1 MIRLRRRLQGRR
13 ARGDRGIALI
23 MVLLM
28 LTLVTAVVVQFSYDA
43 HIDYSLAAN
52 EADEVRAYYLA
63 RSGVNLY
70 KLILTADQ
78 KIAGNAQLKELM
90 AQAGMGGFELW
101 RMVPM
106 IDTAM
111 LRSVADPSVPDE
123 VKEQLKERFGGIPF
137 DTLGKEGGFLDFDG
151 DLHAEIEDEER
162 KLNVNNLADDRLE
175 SPMDSAIGR
184 AIFGFVADQK
194 WDPMFDGY
202 NALGER
208 KLNREEMIGNLIDWV
223 DANQQG
229 ISSGGAEDNLYTGY
243 EERYTAKNAKFDTLA
258 EIAMVRGVDDDFMQ
272 AFSKRLTVFSNGKV
286 NINTADA
293 EMIAALILAYSE
305 VPLTTDQALETA
317 KKLIEFR
324 DLQPFGKP
332 DEFIN
337 FLRDSFGITFPAQG
351 ATGIKNRIDIQS
363 RVFTIRSTGYA
374 GEARVTITAVA
385 DNTGTSLRWLYWR
398 VD

>member
-1 MIRLRRRLQGRR
+1 MKRLRRAVIGKK
-13 ARGDRGIALI
+13 GDRGIALV

-28 LTLVTAVVVQFSYDA
+28 LTMVTAVVVQFSYDA

-78 KIAGNAQLKELM
+78 KISSNNELKQFM
-90 AQAGMGGFELW
+90 AAAGMGGFELW
-101 RMVPM
+101 RLVPM

-111 LRSVADPSVPDE
+111 LRAVSDPSVPDE
-123 VKEQLKERFGGIPF
+123 AKEELKERFGGIPF
-137 DTLGKEGGFLDFDG
+137 DSLGKEGGFLDFGG

-162 KLNVNNLADDRLE
+162 KLNLNNLADDRLE
-175 SPMDSAIGR
+175 SAMDSPIGR
-184 AIFGFVADQK
+184 AIFGFVADAK
-194 WDPMFDGY
+194 YDPMFEGD

-208 KLNREEMIGNLIDWV
+208 KLRREEMIGNMIDWV
-223 DANQQG
+223 DANQEA
-229 ISSGGAEDNLYTGY
+229 ISGGGAEDNLYSGY
-243 EERYTAKNAKFDTLA
+243 EERYSAKNAKFDTLA
-258 EIAMVRGVDDDFMQ
+258 EVAMVGGVNDDFLA
-272 AFSKRLTVFSNGKV
+272 AFGNRLTVFSNGKV

-324 DLQPFGKP
+324 DLQPFSKP
-332 DEFIN
+332 DEFIQ
-337 FLRDSFGITFPAQG
+337 FLKDSFGITFPTQG
-351 ATGIKNRIDIQS
+351 ATGIKNRIDVQS
-363 RVFTIRSTGYA
+363 RVFTIRSTGYS
-374 GEARVTITAVA
+374 GEARVTITAVV
-385 DNTGTSLRWLYWR
+385 DNTGTSFRWLYWR

>member
-1 MIRLRRRLQGRR
+1 MKRMRR
-13 ARGDRGIALI
+13 ALIGKPGDRGIALI
-23 MVLLM
+23 MVLLA

-52 EADEVRAYYLA
+52 ESDEVRAYYLA

-78 KIAGNAQLKELM
+78 KIASNNQLKEMM
-90 AQAGMGGFELW
+90 AAVGMGGFELW

-106 IDTAM
+106 IDSAM
-111 LRSVADPSVPDE
+111 LRSVSDPAVPDE
-123 VKEQLKERFGGIPF
+123 MKDELKERFGGIPF
-137 DTLGKEGGFLDFDG
+137 DTLGKEGGFLDFQG
-151 DLHAEIEDEER
+151 DIHAEIEDEER
-162 KLNVNNLADDRLE
+162 KINLNNIADERMDAPLD
-175 SPMDSAIGR
+175 SPIGR
-184 AIFGFVADQK
+184 AIYGFVADPK

-208 KLNREEMIGNLIDWV
+208 KVTREEMIGNLIDWV
-223 DANQQG
+223 DPNQEA
-229 ISSGGAEDNLYTGY
+229 ISTGGTEDNDYSGY

-258 EIAMVRGVDDDFMQ
+258 EVAMVRGVDDDFLR
-272 AFSKRLTVFSNGKV
+272 AFGKRITVFSNGKI

-305 VPLTTDQALETA
+305 VPLTTDQALDTA
-317 KKLIEFR
+317 NKLIEFR
-324 DLQPFGKP
+324 DLQPFAKP
-332 DEFIN
+332 DQFIQ

-351 ATGIKNRIDIQS
+351 ATGIRNRLDIQS

-374 GEARVTITAVA
+374 GEARVTITAVV
-385 DNTGTSLRWLYWR
+385 DNTGTSFRWLYWR

>member
-1 MIRLRRRLQGRR
+1 MTRLRRAVAGKK
-13 ARGDRGIALI
+13 GDRGIALI
-23 MVLLM
+23 MVLLA

-52 EADEVRAYYLA
+52 ESDEVRAYYLA

-78 KIAGNAQLKELM
+78 KIASNNELKQLM
-90 AQAGMGGFELW
+90 AAAGMGGFELW

-106 IDTAM
+106 IDSAM
-111 LRSVADPSVPDE
+111 LRSAADPEMPDE
-123 VKEQLKERFGGIPF
+123 MKEQMKERFGGIPF
-137 DTLGKEGGFLDFDG
+137 DTLGKEGGFLDFQG
-151 DLHAEIEDEER
+151 DIHAEIEDEER
-162 KLNVNNLADDRLE
+162 KINLNNIADDRLE
-175 SPMDSAIGR
+175 APLDSPIGR
-184 AIFGFVADQK
+184 AIFGFVADTK

-208 KLNREEMIGNLIDWV
+208 KVSREEMIGNLIDWV
-223 DANQQG
+223 DPNQEAV
-229 ISSGGAEDNLYTGY
+229 SSGGTEDNLYTGY
-243 EERYTAKNAKFDTLA
+243 EERYTAKNAKFDTLG
-258 EIAMVRGVDDDFMQ
+258 EVAMVRGVDDDFLA
-272 AFSKRLTVFSNGKV
+272 AFGKRITVFSNGKI

-293 EMIAALILAYSE
+293 EIIAALILAYSE

-324 DLQPFGKP
+324 DLQPFSKP
-332 DEFIN
+332 EEFIQ
-337 FLRDSFGITFPAQG
+337 FLKDSFGITFPAQG
-351 ATGIKNRIDIQS
+351 AAGIRNRLDIQS

-374 GEARVTITAVA
+374 GEARVTITAVV
-385 DNTGTSLRWLYWR
+385 DNTGTSFRWLYWR

>member
-1 MIRLRRRLQGRR
+1 MRAMRAKTR
-13 ARGDRGIALI
+13 ARDRSGIALI
-23 MVLLM
+23 MILLAIA
-28 LTLVTAVVVQFSYDA
+28 LVTSVVVQFSYDA

-78 KIAGNAQLKELM
+78 KIASSNELKQLM
-90 AQAGMGGFELW
+90 QASGAGGFELW
-101 RMVPM
+101 KMVPM

-111 LRSVADPSVPDE
+111 LRSVSDPEVPDE
-123 VKEQLKERFGGIPF
+123 VKEQLQERFGGIAF

-151 DLHAEIEDEER
+151 NIHAEIEDEER
-162 KLNVNNLADDRLE
+162 KINLNNIADDR
-175 SPMDSAIGR
+175 MDSPLDSPIGR
-184 AIFGFVADQK
+184 ALFGMTVDEKF
-194 WDPMFDGY
+194 DPLFDGY
-202 NALGER
+202 NAIDER
-208 KLNREEMIGNLIDWV
+208 KLSREEVIGNLIDWV
-223 DANQQG
+223 DPNQQS
-229 ISSGGAEDNLYTGY
+229 ISTGGSEDNEYSGY
-243 EERYTAKNAKFDTLA
+243 EDRYTAKNAKFDTLA
-258 EIAMVRGVDDDFMQ
+258 EVAMVRGVDDDFL
-272 AFSKRLTVFSNGKV
+272 ANFGKRITVWSNGKV

-293 EMIAALILAYSE
+293 EMIAALILAYGE
-305 VPLTTDQALETA
+305 QALTADQAIETA

-324 DLQPFGKP
+324 DIQPFSKP
-332 DEFIN
+332 DEFIQ
-337 FLRDSFGITFPAQG
+337 FLKDSFGITFPATG
-351 ATGIKNRIDIQS
+351 NAGIKSRIDVQS

>member
-1 MIRLRRRLQGRR
+1 MIRMRRRLQRAR

-52 EADEVRAYYLA
+52 EADEVRAFYLA

-78 KIAGNAQLKELM
+78 KIASNAQLKELM
-90 AQAGMGGFELW
+90 ASAGMGGFELW

-111 LRSVADPSVPDE
+111 LRSVADPSVPDD

-137 DTLGKEGGFLDFDG
+137 DELGKEGGFLDFDG
-151 DLHAEIEDEER
+151 DIHAEIEDEER
-162 KLNVNNLADDRLE
+162 KLNLNNLADDRLE
-175 SPMDSAIGR
+175 SPMDSPIGR
-184 AIFGFVADQK
+184 ALFGFVADPK

-208 KLNREEMIGNLIDWV
+208 KLDREEMIGNLIDWV

-229 ISSGGAEDNLYTGY
+229 VSSGGTEDNLYTGY
-243 EERYTAKNAKFDTLA
+243 DERYTAKNAKFDTLA
-258 EIAMVRGVDDDFMQ
+258 EVAMVRGVDDDFMA
-272 AFSKRLTVFSNGKV
+272 AFSKRLTVFSNGKI

-324 DLQPFGKP
+324 DLQPFSKP
-332 DEFIN
+332 DEFIQ
-337 FLRDSFGITFPAQG
+337 FLKDSFGITFPAQG